1 MAARIL
7 GFLEGEG
14 PKGNLIEGD
23 MGIAGGGI
31 LLPHVEQVTT
41 KLVHFS
47 ALSLTKGARMFP

>member
-23 MGIAGGGI
+23 MGIDGGGI

-41 KLVHFS
+41 KLAHFS
-47 ALSLTKGARMFP
+47 APSLTKGARMFP